1 MNARM
6 VVADYTFSDPER
18 ARAAAEAAGALEA
31 ALGRLK
37 ALVTRD
43 IERLLCGETPQRVVP
58 GSQP

>member
-6 VVADYTFSDPER
+6 VVADSTFPDPDR
-18 ARAAAEAAGALEA
+18 ARVAAEAAGAPEA

>member
-1 MNARM
+1 MSARKI
-6 VVADYTFSDPER
+6 ATNYTFPDPER
-18 ARAAAEAAGALEA
+18 ARAAAEAAGAPEA
-31 ALGRLK
+31 VLGRLK